1 MLPTYLFFPSSY
13 HPISPSPS
21 LPLPLSPPLLPL
33 SPYMSQKRIL
43 VTGASGCIGQYISE
57 ALIEETDYELF
68 LLVRNPDK
76 LKIDYQIRSGINIL
90 PVDMRDIELIGDL
103 LKTINQAVLTAAA
116 WGGEEE
122 TREINV
128 TKTIQLINSL
138 NPEVCEQVIYFSTA
152 SLLDRHQQLL
162 PEAGEI
168 GTEYIRTKY
177 ECFKWLPELAIG
189 DRITTLFPTL
199 VFGGDRNK
207 PYSHIS
213 AGLPE
218 IVKWIDV
225 IRYLKADGSFHFIH
239 ARDIAQV
246 VRYLIDNIPSSD
258 DVNSHLSTRKFVLG
272 NQRLTADMAVEEAA
286 AYFGKKINFRIPLS
300 LELAN
305 FLIAL
310 FRIQMAPWDRF
321 CMQYRHFS
329 YENPVNPAT
338 FGLSNYCP
346 TFSDILRT
354 RGIKGEK

>member
-1 MLPTYLFFPSSY
+1 
-13 HPISPSPS
+13 
-21 LPLPLSPPLLPL
+21 
-33 SPYMSQKRIL
+33 MSQKRIL

-76 LKIDYQIRSGINIL
+76 LKIDYKVRPGINIL
-90 PVDMRDIELIGDL
+90 PVDMRDIELVGDL

-128 TKTIQLINSL
+128 SKTIQLINSL

-177 ECFKWLPELAIG
+177 ECFKWLPELALG

-199 VFGGDRNK
+199 VFGGDGNK

-218 IVKWIDV
+218 IVKWIDI

-246 VRYLIDNIPSSD
+246 VRYLIDNIPNSD
-258 DVNSHLSTRKFVLG
+258 DVNSHLVSRKFVLG

-286 AYFGKKINFRIPLS
+286 AYFGKKINFQIALS

-305 FLIAL
+305 FLIVL

-321 CMQYRHFS
+321 CLQYRHFS
-329 YENPVNPAT
+329 YENPVNPTT
-338 FGLSNYCP
+338 FGLSTYCP

-354 RGIKGEK
+354 RGIKGAEGK